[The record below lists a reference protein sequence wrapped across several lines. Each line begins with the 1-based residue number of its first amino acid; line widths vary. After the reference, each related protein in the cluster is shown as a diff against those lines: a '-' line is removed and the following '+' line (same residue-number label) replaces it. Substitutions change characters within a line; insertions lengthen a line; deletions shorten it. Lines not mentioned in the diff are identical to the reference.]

1 MVQRLD
7 FSQPEMTS
15 NCPVSKNNL
24 TKRDPLKKTLTF
36 ESHIWYQREWLHN
49 RKEFPPGKFLS
60 VRNPVN
66 KKVKPNTTGKRKNTL
81 KCIH

>member
-15 NCPVSKNNL
+15 NCLVSKDNL
-24 TKRDPLKKTLTF
+24 TKRGPLKKTLTF
-36 ESHIWYQREWLHN
+36 ESQIWYQREWLHN
-49 RKEFPPGKFLS
+49 REEFPPGKFLS

-66 KKVKPNTTGKRKNTL
+66 KKSQQKQPGKRKNTF